1 MTELLRRLFLFFIH
15 TAAVLALALA
25 VFGIL
30 TCRVYRLAA
39 LIVVSSAVLL
49 TVLSTVSAVFR
60 HLILIFGHIEYLL
73 YHPFVSDYRI
83 SMTVFLLN
91 IPFEKKNLT
100 QPVRQPDSSRS
111 LLHFTKFFDE
121 PVQRFLTHSR
131 KTSQASQRHTLHH
144 SPDHFRRDRLR

>member
-1 MTELLRRLFLFFIH
+1 MTELLQRLFLFSIH
-15 TAAVLALALA
+15 TAAVLTLALA

-73 YHPFVSDYRI
+73 
-83 SMTVFLLN
+83 
-91 IPFEKKNLT
+91 
-100 QPVRQPDSSRS
+100 
-111 LLHFTKFFDE
+111 
-121 PVQRFLTHSR
+121 
-131 KTSQASQRHTLHH
+131 
-144 SPDHFRRDRLR
+144 